1 MAGALLLLAA
11 GGAQA
16 QSAGTLLAGPFS
28 ATLPSTQTFSFSRS
42 FSISSGA
49 GSYVVRM
56 QLSAPNSLTA
66 LSATLNG
73 TQVFRLSD
81 FAAGATSADR
91 VPTLAA
97 SNTLAVQVAG
107 ATGTTITVSVF
118 TLVMPKPVSLAPSP
132 LALTAGR
139 AQGTLSATLSPTPT
153 AAGSLAVTSANPAIA
168 TVPASVTF
176 AAGQSA
182 VAIPVSGLASGS
194 TTIRVSAN
202 GGQAAATVN
211 VNAPPAVSITAPAN
225 NAVFAA
231 GASIAL
237 SATAADADGTV
248 AKVEFY
254 DGATLIGRALAAPYG
269 ATLASA
275 PAGSHT
281 LSAVATDNLGA
292 STTSAAL
299 SVTVDSAPAV
309 SLSAPA
315 NNAVFAAPASITLS
329 ASATDAVG
337 RVTKVD
343 FYQGATLIGK
353 ASASPYSFA
362 WTNVAAGQYSLT
374 AVATN
379 DAGMTA
385 TSAAIAITVRS
396 AVAQLYYIH
405 VDHLN
410 TPRLV
415 ANAAGTTVWRWDQG
429 EPFGN
434 NPPDENPSGLGAF
447 ELPLRLPGQ
456 YFDKETN
463 LHYSYFRACY
473 DSVIGRLC
481 QSDPIGLQGGLN
493 TYSYVGGNPIS
504 STDSLGLIVNVS
516 GLAGGRSSKSSGKS
530 TNCGPAGC

>member
-28 ATLPSTQTFSFSRS
+28 ATLPSTQSFSFSRS

-56 QLSAPNSLTA
+56 QLSAPNSLSA

-81 FAAGATSADR
+81 FAAGATSVDR
-91 VPTLAA
+91 VATLAA

-107 ATGTTITVSVF
+107 ARGTTITVSVF

-139 AQGTLSATLSPTPT
+139 APGTLTATLSPTPT
-153 AAGSLAVTSANPAIA
+153 AAGSLGVTSANPAIA
-168 TVPASVTF
+168 AVPASVAF
-176 AAGQSA
+176 ASGQTS
-182 VAIPVSGLASGS
+182 VALPVSGLASGS

-211 VNAPPAVSITAPAN
+211 VNAPPTVSITAPAN

-237 SATAADADGTV
+237 NATAADPDGTV

-254 DGATLIGRALAAPYG
+254 DGATLLGRALAAPYG
-269 ATLASA
+269 ATLSSA

-281 LSAVATDNLGA
+281 LTAVATDNLGA

-299 SVTVDSAPAV
+299 SVTVDSPPAV
-309 SLSAPA
+309 SLRSPA

-329 ASATDAVG
+329 ATATDAVG

-353 ASASPYSFA
+353 ASASPYSFT
-362 WTNVAAGQYSLT
+362 WTNVAAGQLQPHRGGHQRRGAEY
-374 AVATN
+374 
-379 DAGMTA
+379 
-385 TSAAIAITVRS
+385 
-396 AVAQLYYIH
+396 
-405 VDHLN
+405 HLRRGGDCSRCR
-410 TPRLV
+410 P
-415 ANAAGTTVWRWDQG
+415 DG
-429 EPFGN
+429 EPGCAGERGALHRAGHDH
-434 NPPDENPSGLGAF
+434 PRGERRRRRGQRDEGGF
-447 ELPLRLPGQ
+447 LPGRNAHW
-456 YFDKETN
+456 DGE
-463 LHYSYFRACY
+463 
-473 DSVIGRLC
+473 RLT
-481 QSDPIGLQGGLN
+481 L
-493 TYSYVGGNPIS
+493 
-504 STDSLGLIVNVS
+504 
-516 GLAGGRSSKSSGKS
+516 
-530 TNCGPAGC
+530 